1 MPDQIPDDIKKRR
14 RDTLMELQRDISESH
29 LAATVGAR
37 LPVLVERPHD
47 EWPGLH
53 VGRVWFQM
61 PDVDGITYVSGPG
74 VTPGAL
80 VTCDIEENTAYDL
93 TALA

>member
-1 MPDQIPDDIKKRR
+1 M
-14 RDTLMELQRDISESH
+14 
-29 LAATVGAR
+29 
-37 LPVLVERPHD
+37 
-47 EWPGLH
+47 
-53 VGRVWFQM
+53 GRVWFQM

-80 VTCDIEENTAYDL
+80 VTCDIEDNTAYDL